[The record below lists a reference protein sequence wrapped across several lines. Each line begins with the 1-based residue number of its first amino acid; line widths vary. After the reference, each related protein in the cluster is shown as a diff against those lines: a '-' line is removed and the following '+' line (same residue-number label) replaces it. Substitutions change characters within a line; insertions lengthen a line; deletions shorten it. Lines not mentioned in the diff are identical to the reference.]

1 MRQAVTASNVVHF
14 TGEEETPL
22 SFRFNSLSS
31 SLLPSF
37 VFCTVTH
44 CTWRPEA
51 ARKCFARRVN
61 WVCWRRGPLL
71 TSSWS
76 TWTVSKLSFN
86 IPFPWNHQ
94 PWDKVRLLAS
104 THMYTQSYRSWE
116 HAVIWTRVS
125 GGHRPQVCLF
135 IGWQK
140 HKGGVGERT
149 KGQGHGFYPALSWA
163 SLVKYNFYEIR
174 LARGGT

>member
-1 MRQAVTASNVVHF
+1 MIYGCSMISSVGGSWNGLLWRI
-14 TGEEETPL
+14 L
-22 SFRFNSLSS
+22 SFLVGRDAPSSYCIKCRPFHWRGGNSAVIQVWFSLKSS
-31 SLLPSF
+31 FAIICFF
-37 VFCTVTH
+37 VAMH

-125 GGHRPQVCLF
+125 GGHRPQVCLS
-135 IGWQK
+135 IRRQK
-140 HKGGVGERT
+140 HKGGVG
-149 KGQGHGFYPALSWA
+149 
-163 SLVKYNFYEIR
+163 
-174 LARGGT
+174 